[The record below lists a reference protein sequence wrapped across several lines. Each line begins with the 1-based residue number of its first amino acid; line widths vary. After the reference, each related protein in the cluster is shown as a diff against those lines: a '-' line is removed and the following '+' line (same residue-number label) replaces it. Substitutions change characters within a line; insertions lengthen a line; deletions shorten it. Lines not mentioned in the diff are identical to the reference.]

1 MVATLKEM
9 LSDSNV
15 HEGSRA
21 ITYVET
27 VIDYEND
34 LAASNKNAVFV
45 SS

>member
-1 MVATLKEM
+1 MIAALKEM

-15 HEGSRA
+15 HEGRRA

-34 LAASNKNAVFV
+34 LDKNAVFV
-45 SS
+45 SC

>member
-1 MVATLKEM
+1 MIAALKEM

-15 HEGSRA
+15 HEDRRA

-34 LAASNKNAVFV
+34 LAASDKNAVFV
-45 SS
+45 SC